1 MEIKTNISPK
11 VSYFASSVT
20 ALIFVIYFAYKG
32 TIAYLIH
39 RELYGGGIDP
49 LVALR
54 FTLCGV
60 MIFLIFLFI
69 QFIKLKDL
77 KSQKT
82 IINGIFIGWS
92 SIFIITIILFPGLI
106 YFIFL
111 TGATSFVSLVT
122 SLSLNGQIKE
132 ERNTLSDKEIY
143 LLQKLAK
150 KK

>member
-1 MEIKTNISPK
+1 MEIKIKISPK
-11 VSYFASSVT
+11 ISYFASAIT
-20 ALIFVIYFAYKG
+20 ALIFAIYFAYKG

-39 RELYGGGIDP
+39 RELYGGGIDA

-60 MIFLIFLFI
+60 MVFLIFLFI

-92 SIFIITIILFPGLI
+92 SIFIITIILFPNLI
-106 YFIFL
+106 YFVIL
-111 TGATSFVSLVT
+111 TGFTSLVSLIS
-122 SLSLNGQIKE
+122 SLSLVAQIKE

-143 LLQKLAK
+143 LLQKLANK
-150 KK
+150 K

>member
-1 MEIKTNISPK
+1 MEIKLNISPK

-20 ALIFVIYFAYKG
+20 ELIFVIYFAYKG

-54 FTLCGV
+54 FTLSGV

>member
-11 VSYFASSVT
+11 VSYITSAVT
-20 ALIFVIYFAYKG
+20 AVIFVIYFAYKG

-82 IINGIFIGWS
+82 IINGMFIGWS
-92 SIFIITIILFPGLI
+92 SIFIITIILFPNLI
-106 YFIFL
+106 YFIIL
-111 TGATSFVSLVT
+111 TGLTAFIGLIT
-122 SLSLNGQIKE
+122 SLSLSAQIKE

>member
-39 RELYGGGIDP
+39 RELSGGGIDT

-69 QFIKLKDL
+69 QFIKLKYL

-92 SIFIITIILFPGLI
+92 SIFIITIILFPNLI

-122 SLSLNGQIKE
+122 SLSLTGQIKE

>member
-1 MEIKTNISPK
+1 MEIKIKISPK
-11 VSYFASSVT
+11 FSYFASAMT
-20 ALIFVIYFAYKG
+20 ALIFVIYFSYKG
-32 TIAYLIH
+32 IIAYLIH

-82 IINGIFIGWS
+82 IINGVFIGWS
-92 SIFIITIILFPGLI
+92 SIFIITNVLFTNLI
-106 YFIFL
+106 YFIIL
-111 TGATSFVSLVT
+111 TGITSFISLIT
-122 SLSLNGQIKE
+122 SLSLVNQIKE
-132 ERNTLSDKEIY
+132 ERNTLSDKEVY
-143 LLQKLAK
+143 LLQKLANK
-150 KK
+150 K

>member
-1 MEIKTNISPK
+1 MEIKINISPK
-11 VSYFASSVT
+11 VSYVASALT

-82 IINGIFIGWS
+82 IINGLFVGWS
-92 SIFIITIILFPGLI
+92 SIFIITIILFPSLI

-111 TGATSFVSLVT
+111 TGSTSFICLVT
-122 SLSLNGQIKE
+122 SLSLSGQIRE

-143 LLQKLAK
+143 LLQKLANK
-150 KK
+150 K

>member
-1 MEIKTNISPK
+1 MEIKINISPK
-11 VSYFASSVT
+11 VSYVASALT

-82 IINGIFIGWS
+82 IINGVFVGWS
-92 SIFIITIILFPGLI
+92 SIFIITIILFPSLI

-111 TGATSFVSLVT
+111 TGPTSFVCLVT
-122 SLSLNGQIKE
+122 SLSLSGQIRE

-143 LLQKLAK
+143 LLQKLANK
-150 KK
+150 K

>member
-1 MEIKTNISPK
+1 MEIKINISPK
-11 VSYFASSVT
+11 ITYIVSAVT

-54 FTLCGV
+54 FTLSGV

-92 SIFIITIILFPGLI
+92 SIFIITIILFPNLI

-122 SLSLNGQIKE
+122 SLSLSGQIRE

-143 LLQKLAK
+143 LLQKLANK
-150 KK
+150 K

>member
-1 MEIKTNISPK
+1 MEIKINISPK
-11 VSYFASSVT
+11 VTYIASAMT

-39 RELYGGGIDP
+39 RELYGGGIDA

-69 QFIKLKDL
+69 KFIKLKDL
-77 KSQKT
+77 KSQRT
-82 IINGIFIGWS
+82 IVNGIFIGWS
-92 SIFIITIILFPGLI
+92 SIFIITIILFSNLI
-106 YFIFL
+106 YFVIL
-111 TGATSFVSLVT
+111 TGFASLVSLIT
-122 SLSLNGQIKE
+122 SLSLVHQIKE
-132 ERNTLSDKEIY
+132 DRNNLSEKEIY

>member
-1 MEIKTNISPK
+1 MEIKLNISPK
-11 VSYFASSVT
+11 VSYFASAAT

-92 SIFIITIILFPGLI
+92 SIFIITIILFPNLI

>member
-1 MEIKTNISPK
+1 MEIKIKISPK
-11 VSYFASSVT
+11 VSYVASAVT

-32 TIAYLIH
+32 AIAYLIH

-92 SIFIITIILFPGLI
+92 SIFIITIILFPSLT

-111 TGATSFVSLVT
+111 TGATSFISLVT
-122 SLSLNGQIKE
+122 SLSLSSQIKE

-143 LLQKLAK
+143 LLQKLANK
-150 KK
+150 K

>member
-11 VSYFASSVT
+11 VSYITSAVT
-20 ALIFVIYFAYKG
+20 AVIFVIYFAYKG

-39 RELYGGGIDP
+39 RELYGGGIAP

-92 SIFIITIILFPGLI
+92 SIFIITIILFPNLI

>member
-11 VSYFASSVT
+11 VSYITSAVT
-20 ALIFVIYFAYKG
+20 AVIFVIYFAYKG

-92 SIFIITIILFPGLI
+92 SIFIITIILFPNLI

-122 SLSLNGQIKE
+122 SLSLTGQIKE

>member
-1 MEIKTNISPK
+1 MEIKLNISPK
-11 VSYFASSVT
+11 VSYFASAAT

-92 SIFIITIILFPGLI
+92 SIFIITIILFPNLI

-122 SLSLNGQIKE
+122 SLSLTGQIKE

>member
-1 MEIKTNISPK
+1 MEIKLNISPK
-11 VSYFASSVT
+11 VSYFASAAT

-92 SIFIITIILFPGLI
+92 SIFIITIILFPNLI

-122 SLSLNGQIKE
+122 SLSLSGQIRE

-143 LLQKLAK
+143 LLQKLANK
-150 KK
+150 K